1 MQADSRSE
9 NRSLRPFLSLIS
21 SVYVLLKAYYD
32 CQRNSRSLG
41 AEKLPY
47 IYMYAWYPGLALKKQ
62 DVLCI
67 CMKRMGLKLLKPEAN
82 VK

>member
-1 MQADSRSE
+1 
-9 NRSLRPFLSLIS
+9 
-21 SVYVLLKAYYD
+21 
-32 CQRNSRSLG
+32 
-41 AEKLPY
+41 
-47 IYMYAWYPGLALKKQ
+47 MYEWYPGLTLKKQ